1 MWKRVFLICA
11 ALAAAFPAAGFTRR
25 AEAPVRVPIV
35 MYHSITNVR
44 NNDYALSPAKLRA
57 DLDYLSAHGYKT
69 VFVRDLIRYA
79 EGTGELPEKP
89 VVLSFDD
96 GFYNNY
102 SSVLPILEAY
112 DAVAVFCLVGRY
124 AEKEANEKKR
134 STVYSYMNLTEIRA
148 LALSGRAEFGNHTFD
163 MHSYKNGR
171 KGVRKNAGE
180 TAAEYAKILTEDVK
194 RNEALFGQIGIRF
207 SLFAY
212 PFGFYSK
219 ETPGI
224 LQSLGYKAILTCA
237 GGINEIR
244 RGGTEALLSLKRYNR
259 PSKYTTEYFFEQ
271 VFKLSPSA
279 RAA

>member
-148 LALSGRAEFGNHTFD
+148 LAQSGRAEFGNHTFD

-194 RNEALFGQIGIRF
+194 RNETLFGQIGIRF

-244 RGGTEALLSLKRYNR
+244 HGGTEALLALKRYNR

-271 VFKLSPSA
+271 VIKLSPSA